1 MIIPEDYTRRQIM
14 RKCNNSCSLRG
25 FTPLEKATDFNPVRN
40 KLSNGVREQSSLTGF
55 TLIELVI
62 VVIII
67 GILAAIALPRYGKT
81 VENSRVAEATS
92 ILGTIR
98 AAQMRYVAEY
108 DDYTNVLSD
117 LDLNIAAAGRYFN
130 FDVDAASSAEPF
142 TTDDEVIATAT
153 RNGWSVGG
161 GYNSNYWVKIDE
173 RGNFT
178 SGGGGAP
185 GVSFPIVGG
194 QISQD

>member
-1 MIIPEDYTRRQIM
+1 M
-14 RKCNNSCSLRG
+14 RKCNNS
-25 FTPLEKATDFNPVRN
+25 
-40 KLSNGVREQSSLTGF
+40 SSLKGF
-55 TLIELVI
+55 TLIELVV

-92 ILGTIR
+92 VLGTIR
-98 AAQMRYVAEY
+98 EAQMRYVAEY

-117 LDLNIAAAGRYFN
+117 LDLNIAVAGRYFN

-142 TTDDEVIATAT
+142 TIDDEVIATAT
-153 RNGWSVGG
+153 RNSWSVGG
-161 GYNSNYWVKIDE
+161 GYHSSYWVKIDE

-178 SGGGGAP
+178 FGQPGGGGT
-185 GVSFPIVGG
+185 GGINFPVGG
-194 QISQD
+194 GQTTQ